1 MGLPCLLWV
10 VHEGPRAM
18 CSTASRGAAA
28 ASRWLRLRTALPN
41 AAGLQ
46 NGWRCRHATGAS
58 VAVGRAAALVL
69 SMADTRWGM
78 VVVGA
83 MLASVLQALAKSSS
97 CVPGDLR
104 FVPIAEGLIIKPAG
118 AAGHQNTILVTPWQQ
133 DAVPAS

>member
-1 MGLPCLLWV
+1 MAAWL
-10 VHEGPRAM
+10 
-18 CSTASRGAAA
+18 GAAPA
-28 ASRWLRLRTALPN
+28 FT
-41 AAGLQ
+41 
-46 NGWRCRHATGAS
+46 NGWRCHRRFGR
-58 VAVGRAAALVL
+58 GRAAALVL

-118 AAGHQNTILVTPWQQ
+118 AAGHQNTICGHALATGRGSSELRRVHTAGSEQEH
-133 DAVPAS
+133 